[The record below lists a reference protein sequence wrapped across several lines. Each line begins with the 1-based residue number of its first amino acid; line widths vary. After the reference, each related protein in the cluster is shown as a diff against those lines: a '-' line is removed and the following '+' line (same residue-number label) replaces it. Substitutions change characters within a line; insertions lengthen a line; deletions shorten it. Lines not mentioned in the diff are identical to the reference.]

1 MSPETI
7 TLIDLP
13 RGRLSPSA
21 ADTWKRCGE
30 QYRRRYILR
39 QKGPMDSGRLLGTV
53 VHAAIHEATMQQFG
67 MGKRPLPEESAKMA
81 IERVDLELARA
92 QSETGLPL
100 VWKNDMTIEKI
111 KKISHAMTL
120 VYEEQVGVGLHPAL
134 AEREIELRYEGVD
147 WVFPLRIDI
156 LTKQGVLIDVKTGM
170 KHQNQMTV
178 VTSSQ
183 LTRYQMA
190 LESIGERVMALE
202 IHSISWGEKKG
213 ATVKRFACAPRTK
226 DQMADE
232 WANLLQIAK
241 GIRAEVFP
249 KANNWQVCSWCE
261 HLAGCQ
267 PREWVEAALAA
278 EQDKETVPAA

>member
-1 MSPETI
+1 M
-7 TLIDLP
+7 
-13 RGRLSPSA
+13 
-21 ADTWKRCGE
+21 
-30 QYRRRYILR
+30 
-39 QKGPMDSGRLLGTV
+39 
-53 VHAAIHEATMQQFG
+53 
-67 MGKRPLPEESAKMA
+67 
-81 IERVDLELARA
+81 
-92 QSETGLPL
+92 
-100 VWKNDMTIEKI
+100 
-111 KKISHAMTL
+111 
-120 VYEEQVGVGLHPAL
+120 
-134 AEREIELRYEGVD
+134 
-147 WVFPLRIDI
+147 FPLRIDI

-190 LESIGERVMALE
+190 LESIGERVNGLE